1 MALPPELAHLRKPLS
16 IEEELC
22 GHTMRFETTWGLF
35 SPRAIDDGTKLLLKH
50 MEINA
55 TDRCLD
61 LGCGYGPMGLWMAKQ
76 APQGHSTLIDKDF
89 VAVDYSARNAELN
102 RLSNVDV
109 FLSNG
114 FSHIPAD
121 SRFDVIASN
130 LPAKA
135 GNELFYLYFY
145 DALARMEPGGRFY
158 VVVIN
163 GLRKYVARA
172 FGEVFGNHKKIKQGA
187 SYTVAMAEKRA

>member
-1 MALPPELAHLRKPLS
+1 MALPPELAHLRNPLTV
-16 IEEELC
+16 EEDLC
-22 GHTMRFETTWGLF
+22 GHNMKFETTWGLF

-50 MEINA
+50 MEVKP

-76 APQGHSTLIDKDF
+76 ASQGHSTLIDKDF
-89 VAVDYSARNAELN
+89 VAVDYSRRNAELN
-102 RLSNVDV
+102 RLENVDV
-109 FLSNG
+109 LLSNG

-187 SYTVAMAEKRA
+187 SYTVAMAEKQ